1 MKFKFRNIF
10 LCFMLYCFVG
20 WIYETVLEVFIY
32 HWGFSNR
39 GVLFGPYLPVY
50 GFGALIFI
58 LAFNKSLKE
67 LKPVEKL
74 FMIPTVF
81 ITCMLIATGV
91 ELITSY
97 ICEFL
102 IGSFPWNYDRFMF
115 NFQGRIAPNP
125 SIRFGIGS
133 IIILYII
140 EPIFEKIVRNTS
152 EKKLNLIFLIAFLCI
167 FRDLFYKIISMIC

>member
-1 MKFKFRNIF
+1 MKKFKFNFRNIF

-32 HWGFSNR
+32 GWGFSNR

-50 GFGALIFI
+50 GFGALLFI
-58 LAFNKSLKE
+58 LVFNKSLKE
-67 LKPVEKL
+67 LKPVEKV

-81 ITCMLIATGV
+81 ITCLLVATGV

-97 ICEFL
+97 ICEFF

-140 EPIFEKIVRNTS
+140 EPIFEKMVRKTNDKT
-152 EKKLNLIFLIAFLCI
+152 LNLIFCNVNTVL
-167 FRDLFYKIISMIC
+167 Y